1 MVKVP
6 SQVDF
11 QENGNIADVVHEP
24 ILILGLGT
32 KDDQQSPTK
41 GKSSIPKEACEASSN
56 CKAILQVHIIAIPP
70 EQFCL

>member
-24 ILILGLGT
+24 IQILGLGT
-32 KDDQQSPTK
+32 KDDQPSP
-41 GKSSIPKEACEASSN
+41 
-56 CKAILQVHIIAIPP
+56 
-70 EQFCL
+70 

>member
-24 ILILGLGT
+24 IQILGLGT
-32 KDDQQSPTK
+32 KDDQPSPTK
-41 GKSSIPKEACEASSN
+41 GKSSIPKEACEVSY
-56 CKAILQVHIIAIPP
+56 KL
-70 EQFCL
+70 

>member
-11 QENGNIADVVHEP
+11 RENGNIADVVHEP

-32 KDDQQSPTK
+32 KDDQLSPTK
-41 GKSSIPKEACEASSN
+41 RKSSIPKEECEVSS
-56 CKAILQVHIIAIPP
+56 KL
-70 EQFCL
+70 

>member
-41 GKSSIPKEACEASSN
+41 GKIKYSKRST
-56 CKAILQVHIIAIPP
+56 
-70 EQFCL
+70 